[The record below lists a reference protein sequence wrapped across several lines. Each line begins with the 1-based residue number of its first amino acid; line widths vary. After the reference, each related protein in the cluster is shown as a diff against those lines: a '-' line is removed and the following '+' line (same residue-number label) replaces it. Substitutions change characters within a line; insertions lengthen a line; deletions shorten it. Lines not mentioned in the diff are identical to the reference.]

1 MSVAY
6 LPHEVEGSPRPLGQN
21 AAIRHI
27 GRPSP
32 WQCGGVGL
40 AAACQVG
47 DGLDAA
53 SADGASWYHRK
64 DSCRAPR
71 SVPVTNELHVDGSA
85 TVYRL
90 YDVGYTIALDQAATL
105 LGEITRGRVRPA
117 RVEARA
123 IEIRNPPLFA
133 ALGPC
138 DVAIDGVIHAGT
150 LAAHLFDFGVCS
162 LQLRVV
168 APPNLSWTNFSE
180 FGGAIQSS
188 PTVGAIFGR
197 ELDRFVE
204 RIAPAVERPAVA
216 PLSEEYIVF
225 RIDRLAT
232 RDGERAVAEMLS
244 DQQLVALLLGE
255 RRALSATARR
265 ELVPHRF
272 SYYEDDLVILTWDN
286 ALVVEPRVEDRD
298 VEYVLEFANAQLLEL
313 RMYDLQLDGAL
324 PALYDRVAAARARRR
339 PRLSGRFRTVLSE
352 LQTTVADITE
362 TVERVENALKV
373 TNDVY
378 LARIYA
384 AALELFREEA
394 WQRGIE
400 RKLRILRETYAML
413 HSEAQA
419 ARAELLEIAIIAL
432 IVAELMV
439 ALLYRGH

>member
-1 MSVAY
+1 M
-6 LPHEVEGSPRPLGQN
+6 
-21 AAIRHI
+21 
-27 GRPSP
+27 
-32 WQCGGVGL
+32 
-40 AAACQVG
+40 
-47 DGLDAA
+47 
-53 SADGASWYHRK
+53 
-64 DSCRAPR
+64 
-71 SVPVTNELHVDGSA
+71 HVDGSA

-90 YDVGYTIALDQAATL
+90 YDVGYTIALDQAARV

-123 IEIRNPPLFA
+123 IQIRNPPLFA
-133 ALGPC
+133 ALGTREV
-138 DVAIDGVIHAGT
+138 DIDSVGRSAT
-150 LAAHLFDFGVCS
+150 LTARLFDFGVCS
-162 LQLRVV
+162 LQLRID
-168 APPNLSWTNFSE
+168 APRHLSWTTFAE
-180 FGGAIQSS
+180 FGASIQSS
-188 PTVGAIFGR
+188 ADVGVIFDR
-197 ELDRFVE
+197 ELPPFLD

-225 RIDRLAT
+225 RIDRLDAGDDA
-232 RDGERAVAEMLS
+232 RPAAELLS

-255 RRALSATARR
+255 RRTLSAAARR

-272 SYYEDDLVILTWDN
+272 SYYEDDLTVLTWDN
-286 ALVVEPRVEDRD
+286 ALVVEPRLDDRD

-362 TVERVENALKV
+362 TAERVENALKV

-384 AALELFREEA
+384 ASLELFREKA
-394 WQRGIE
+394 WERGIE

-413 HSEAQA
+413 NSEAQA
-419 ARAELLEIAIIAL
+419 ARAELLEIAIVLL
-432 IVAELMV
+432 IVAELAL
-439 ALLYRGH
+439 ALLNRHPGPWR